1 MRVLLFGNH
10 ETGDGWPRLAVLTEG
25 LRARGVSVEEVRVPF
40 LPSSEARRKAASSPL
55 AFLAAG
61 ARAAAAVARLRS
73 AYRAAPEHDAVLV
86 GYPGALA
93 VRTARAANRRAGR
106 PIVLDAF
113 LSLWDTAVNDRGLAG
128 PRSLRARALKRLDR
142 SSCASADLVLVDT
155 EENAR
160 FFAAELGA
168 DPQRLLAVPVG
179 ALPVRGPAGPPRP
192 PGAPLEVLFFG
203 TFVPLQGAATI
214 VEAAGL
220 LRGSGVRLTMVGAGQ
235 DLPAARER
243 ARALRLGPPEFVAV
257 EEFVPRADLD
267 RRIAA
272 ADACL
277 GIFGTTHK
285 AARVVPCKVHDALA
299 AGKPLVTADTP
310 AARSLLRDGETALLV
325 PAGDPRALAA
335 AILRLRDDPALRA
348 RLAAGAARL
357 WGERLRPDRV
367 VEGLVQA
374 LEARCPA
381 RPRTA

>member
-1 MRVLLFGNH
+1 MKVLLFGNH
-10 ETGDGWPRLAVLTEG
+10 ETGDGWPRLPVLIEG
-25 LRARGVSVEEVRVPF
+25 LRARGVGVEEVRVPF
-40 LPSSEARRKAASSPL
+40 LPSSEARRKAASSPF

-61 ARAAAAVARLRS
+61 ARAAAALARLRS

-93 VRTARAANRRAGR
+93 VRVARAANRRAGR
-106 PIVLDAF
+106 PVVLDAF

-128 PRSLRARALKRLDR
+128 PRSLRARALKRIDR
-142 SSCASADLVLVDT
+142 SSCAAADLVLVDT

-168 DPQRLLAVPVG
+168 DPERLLAVPVG
-179 ALPVRGPAGPPRP
+179 ALPFRAPAPPPRP

-203 TFVPLQGAATI
+203 TFVPLQGAGAI
-214 VEAAGL
+214 VEAAGR
-220 LRGSGVRLTMVGAGQ
+220 LRGSGVRLSMIGTGQ

-243 ARALRLGPPEFVAV
+243 ARALRLLPPEFEAV
-257 EEFVPRADLD
+257 ESFLPRAELD

-277 GIFGTTHK
+277 GIFGTTPK
-285 AARVVPCKVHDALA
+285 AARVVPCKVHDSLA
-299 AGKPLVTADTP
+299 AGKPVVTADTP
-310 AARSLLRDGETALLV
+310 AARSLLRDGESALLV
-325 PAGDPRALAA
+325 PAGDPEALAA
-335 AILRLRDDPALRA
+335 AILRLRDDPALRG
-348 RLAAGAARL
+348 RLAAGAKRV

-381 RPRTA
+381 RRRTG